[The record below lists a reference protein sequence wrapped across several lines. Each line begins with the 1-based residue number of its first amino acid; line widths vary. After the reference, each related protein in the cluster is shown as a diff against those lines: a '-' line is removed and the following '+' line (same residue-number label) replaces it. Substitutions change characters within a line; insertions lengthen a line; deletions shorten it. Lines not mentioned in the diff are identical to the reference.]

1 MKKVILCSIFAIL
14 LIAILGCAEKS
25 KCGATPCSQK
35 AEKLFKI

>member
-1 MKKVILCSIFAIL
+1 MKKVISGSILTVL